1 PIHGKP
7 HIQSDP
13 AFGVPSEALEGLQS
27 AKAKRRQRGLR
38 LLAELRDPDLFEWC
52 AMMLTDEHL
61 DVQVIALK
69 TMRQCEE
76 IEFEM
81 VEQIARSSEV

>member
-1 PIHGKP
+1 M
-7 HIQSDP
+7 
-13 AFGVPSEALEGLQS
+13 
-27 AKAKRRQRGLR
+27 R